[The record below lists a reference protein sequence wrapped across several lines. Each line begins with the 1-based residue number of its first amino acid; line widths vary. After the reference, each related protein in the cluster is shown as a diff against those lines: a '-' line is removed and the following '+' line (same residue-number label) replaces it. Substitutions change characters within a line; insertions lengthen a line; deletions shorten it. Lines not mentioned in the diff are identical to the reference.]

1 MNKNSIYYQ
10 QVKLLIRMLPVVAK
24 EQVFALKGG
33 TAINLFIRDFPR
45 LSVDIDL
52 AYLPLEPR
60 EEALENAKAA
70 LQRITDNINS
80 QPDVKAKFQANKPDE
95 LRIVVSNSTATV
107 KIEVSPVARG
117 TLHEP
122 EVLEVAESVEDEFG
136 YAEIPVVSLPDLY
149 GGKICAAMDRQ
160 HPRDLFD
167 VNMLLEAEGISR
179 EIFVGFLTYALGHPR
194 PINEVMAPN
203 WQPLET
209 KFHEEFEGM
218 TFRTVELQDLEET
231 RSEMLNA
238 LKVQFTERDRDFLLS
253 FKQGEPDWSLFDVP
267 SIEELPAIRWK
278 LINLNKLKS
287 QNPDKHQE
295 LFSKLNQVTEEWL

>member
-1 MNKNSIYYQ
+1 M
-10 QVKLLIRMLPVVAK
+10 
-24 EQVFALKGG
+24 
-33 TAINLFIRDFPR
+33 
-45 LSVDIDL
+45 
-52 AYLPLEPR
+52 PLEPR
-60 EEALENAKAA
+60 GEALDNAKAA

-122 EVLEVAESVEDEFG
+122 EVSEVAESVEDEFG

-179 EIFVGFLTYALGHPR
+179 QIFVGFLTYALGHPR

-218 TFRTVELQDLEET
+218 TFRTVQLQDLEET

-238 LKVQFTERDRDFLLS
+238 LKVQFTERDREFLLS

-278 LINLNKLKS
+278 LINLDKLKS